1 MTIHAAWP
9 LLPFLSVWPPRTPP
23 PICLLTGA
31 GLSQAD
37 CLKAGCSAPAYKLL
51 EKVVTSGGRHLGL
64 PISLPSR
71 FQLWPWKPGA
81 PITQRTDIAA
91 GELGKNQ
98 RPTARA
104 SSCRDCE
111 GPRNSPGRNR
121 SGRRA
126 GLLKVLRAGEWLHWG
141 QQVQHHK
148 SEKTSPGAED
158 VYEQKYCCVTRQGI
172 PPSAGPTSG
181 WRIR

>member
-91 GELGKNQ
+91 GELGEESETHSQ
-98 RPTARA
+98 GVLLQETVRVPETARVET
-104 SSCRDCE
+104 DLGE
-111 GPRNSPGRNR
+111 GQ
-121 SGRRA
+121 A
-126 GLLKVLRAGEWLHWG
+126 F
-141 QQVQHHK
+141 
-148 SEKTSPGAED
+148 
-158 VYEQKYCCVTRQGI
+158 
-172 PPSAGPTSG
+172 
-181 WRIR
+181 